1 VNGLDPLKQWFR
13 SLGKSRAVK
22 QDIDE
27 ELRLHIELR
36 TAENLAAGMSPQ
48 EAARAARKRFG
59 NVLSIRE
66 ECREVR
72 GAGCTETILQD
83 IRFGLRML
91 RKHPGFAAAA
101 VLTLALG
108 IGATTTIFTV
118 IDGVLL
124 NPLPYPGSDRIVHV
138 WERNLPLGMESANTS
153 PPNFMDWRKA
163 SQSFEALA
171 YFGEF
176 AGNLSQ
182 TFILTGDGAPER
194 LRGRFVSS
202 EFFQVFG
209 IQPMVGRV
217 FLPQEDQPGAARI
230 VILSHDF
237 WQRRF
242 AGNPGIVGNTIVLD
256 NFGRHAYQIV
266 GVMPAGFDYP
276 GSSVWIPAGHMHQ
289 NWGRRGTKAIHVVG
303 RLKPG
308 ITIEQAQ
315 AELGAIQKR
324 IAEANPQLNRMGTQ
338 VKVLSFHES
347 MVQGVRASL
356 WIFFGAVVLVLL
368 ISCANVANLL
378 LARALGRCREL
389 AIRVALGAGRWRI
402 IRQLLIESLVLSL
415 TGGVFGTLLAVW
427 GTKLVVAFHAGSIPR
442 AAEIAIDSRVLG
454 FTLLVSIATG
464 LLFGLAPAWFA
475 TNTDVNEA
483 LKEGGHQAAGGRS
496 RNWLFNA
503 FTVAQIALALMLLV
517 GAGLLMQSFL
527 RLQRV
532 DPGFDTANVLTVD
545 MDMASGAS
553 YKSDVERRAFTR
565 QLLEI
570 IRALPGVGSAC
581 AVSMIPDRGQGWTTP
596 YWRTDRPAPAG
607 DEISSVSVRP
617 VTPGFLTAYGITLL
631 KGREFT
637 ESDTATSGKVI
648 MINRA
653 LAELVFPGED
663 PVGKHLNC
671 DGVQEIIGVIANVK
685 NSGLQGETRPEV
697 YGSYHQWYWPSA
709 FLTVRT
715 KSDPQ
720 SLRGAITVA
729 VQTLNRDQPLMYFR
743 TMQNY
748 LAETTNRPRFRSLL
762 LGVFALTALI
772 LASVGIYGVMA
783 YSVSQRTQEM
793 GVRLALGAQRRD
805 IFGLILK
812 RGMRLTVVGVLI
824 GLCGSFALTRVL
836 ASQLYGVTT
845 RDPATYAGVSLFL
858 CLVALLACWLPA
870 RRAARVDPMTALR
883 YE

>member
-1 VNGLDPLKQWFR
+1 MKTLVNLWRWLRALGQKQ
-13 SLGKSRAVK
+13 AVK
-22 QDIDE
+22 QEIDE
-27 ELRLHIELR
+27 ELRLHLEMR
-36 TAENLAAGMSPQ
+36 TAENIAAGMSP
-48 EAARAARKRFG
+48 EAAARDARRRFG
-59 NVLSIRE
+59 SVQSIRE

-72 GAGCTETILQD
+72 GASLGETTLQD

-91 RKHPGFAAAA
+91 RKNPGFTAAA

-124 NPLPYPGSDRIVHV
+124 NPLPYPGSDRMVHV
-138 WERNLPLGMESANTS
+138 WERNLQTGMDSANTS
-153 PPNFMDWRKA
+153 PPNFADWRKE
-163 SQSFEALA
+163 SQSFEAMA
-171 YFGEF
+171 YYGEF

-182 TFILTGDGAPER
+182 TFILTGDGTPER

-209 IQPMVGRV
+209 IQPILGRV
-217 FLPQEDQPGAARI
+217 FLAQEDQPGGDRI
-230 VILSHDF
+230 VILSHHF

-242 AGNPGIVGNTIVLD
+242 GGDSNVIGQSIVLD
-256 NFGRHAYQIV
+256 NFGRHACQIV

-276 GSSVWIPAGHMHQ
+276 GSSVWVPAGHMHQ
-289 NWGRRGTKAIHVVG
+289 NWGKRGTKAVHVIG

-308 ITIEQAQ
+308 ITIERAQ
-315 AELGAIQKR
+315 GELSAIQRR
-324 IAEANPQLNRMGTQ
+324 IAEANPHLNRMGTQ

-347 MVQGVRASL
+347 VVRGVRSSL

-389 AIRVALGAGRWRI
+389 AIRAALGAGRWRI
-402 IRQLLIESLVLSL
+402 IRQLLSESLVLSL
-415 TGGVFGTLLAVW
+415 TGGAFGILLAVW

-442 AAEIAIDSRVLG
+442 AAEIAIDAKVLG
-454 FTLLVSIATG
+454 FTLLISIATG

-475 TNTDVNEA
+475 SKTDLNEA
-483 LKEGGHQAAGGRS
+483 LKEGGHQAAGGPA

-503 FTVAQIALALMLLV
+503 FTVAQIALALMLLI
-517 GAGLLMQSFL
+517 GAGLLIQSFL

-532 DPGFDTANVLTVD
+532 DPGFDTVNVLTVD

-565 QLLEI
+565 QLLESL
-570 IRALPGVGSAC
+570 RALPGVGSAC
-581 AVSMIPDRGQGWTTP
+581 AVSMIPDRGQGWSTA
-596 YWRTDRPAPAG
+596 YWRTDRPRPLP
-607 DEISSVSVRP
+607 DDVTTVSVRP
-617 VTPGFLTAYGITLL
+617 VTPGFLATYGITLL

-637 ESDTATSGKVI
+637 ESDTATSTKVI
-648 MINRA
+648 MINKA
-653 LAELVFPGED
+653 LADLVFPGED
-663 PVGKHLNC
+663 PVGRHINC
-671 DGVQEIIGVIANVK
+671 DGVQEIIGVLANVK
-685 NSGLQGETRPEV
+685 NTGLHGDTKPEV

-715 KSDPQ
+715 KSDPLA
-720 SLRGAITVA
+720 LRGTITET
-729 VQTLNRDQPLMYFR
+729 VQKLNPDQPLMYFR
-743 TMQNY
+743 TMENY
-748 LAETTNRPRFRSLL
+748 LAESTSRPRFRSLL
-762 LGVFALTALI
+762 LGLFALAALI
-772 LASVGIYGVMA
+772 LASIGIYGVMA
-783 YSVSQRTQEM
+783 YSVSQRIQEM

-805 IFGLILK
+805 ILGLVLK
-812 RGMRLTVVGVLI
+812 RGMRLTVVGVVI
-824 GLCGSFALTRVL
+824 GLAGSFALTRVL
-836 ASQLYGVTT
+836 ANQLYGVTT
-845 RDPATYAGVSLFL
+845 TDPATYAGVSVFL